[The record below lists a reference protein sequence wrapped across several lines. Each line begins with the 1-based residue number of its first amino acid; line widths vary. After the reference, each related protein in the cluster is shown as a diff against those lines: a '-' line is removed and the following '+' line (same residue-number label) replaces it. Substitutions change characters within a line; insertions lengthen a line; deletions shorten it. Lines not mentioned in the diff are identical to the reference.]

1 VSDNQET
8 SVGPVK
14 KPSLIEGR
22 RRARRML
29 VQALYQW
36 QIAACPISQIEA
48 EFRVDND
55 MSKVDTDYF
64 SELLRA
70 ITARAGELDKLIAP
84 ALQREIKGIDPIE
97 LSIIRLGAYEM
108 QDRLDIPYR
117 VVINE
122 GVELV
127 KRFGG
132 TDGHRFVNSV
142 LDRLAIVLRQAEI
155 GHRGD
160 RRR

>member
-1 VSDNQET
+1 VSEEKET
-8 SVGPVK
+8 SGGASK
-14 KPSLIEGR
+14 KASMVDQR
-22 RRARRML
+22 RRARRL
-29 VQALYQW
+29 LIQALYQW
-36 QIAACPISQIEA
+36 QMASSPVSQIEA

-55 MSKVDTDYF
+55 MTKVDVAYF

-70 ITARAGELDKLIAP
+70 ITARIGDLDKLIEP
-84 ALQREIKGIDPIE
+84 AIQRDIKVIDPIE
-97 LSIIRLGAYEM
+97 LAILRLGAFEM
-108 QDRLDIPYR
+108 KERLDVPYR

-132 TDGHRFVNSV
+132 TDGHRFINSV
-142 LDRLAIVLRQAEI
+142 LDRLASELRQVEI
-155 GHRGD
+155 GQAPQ

>member
-1 VSDNQET
+1 MSEEKET
-8 SVGPVK
+8 SDGVK
-14 KPSLIEGR
+14 KTSLVDQR
-22 RRARRML
+22 RRARRL
-29 VQALYQW
+29 LIQALYQW
-36 QIAACPISQIEA
+36 QMASSPVSQIEA

-55 MSKVDTDYF
+55 MTKVDVAYF

-70 ITARAGELDKLIAP
+70 ITSRIGDLDKLITP
-84 ALQREIKGIDPIE
+84 AIQRDIKVIDPIE
-97 LSIIRLGAYEM
+97 LAILRLGAYEM
-108 QDRLDIPYR
+108 KERLDVPYR

-132 TDGHRFVNSV
+132 TDGHRFINSV
-142 LDRLAIVLRQAEI
+142 LDRLAAELRQVEI
-155 GHRGD
+155 GQAPP